1 MDYKGNEPVKKQL
14 NDFAHYFV
22 SKNPWE
28 IDFADADNGDYFLYL
43 IERKWQKE
51 HGDTFAKT
59 FPYIDK
65 LWNILSEWKVEET
78 RTIAERE
85 KIIDLAKCHLEQE
98 HS

>member
-1 MDYKGNEPVKKQL
+1 MHYEEDEPLEKQI
-14 NDFAHYFV
+14 DDIARYFASCY
-22 SKNPWE
+22 PWQ

-65 LWNILSEWKVEET
+65 LWDILSEWKVEET